1 MQLMDR
7 LVEMGQG
14 SERGGVVVVLD
25 IPAQVT
31 VDALIKVV
39 TQLPS
44 DELEEFLTR
53 INIVRRRQAN
63 EADLLA
69 VVQHP
74 LPPEQQQRLDELRD
88 RLESETLTDAE
99 RTELLEMI
107 ERIEAADVKR
117 AEALLALAEN
127 RGVSVRRLLQDLGL
141 EPRLA

>member
-1 MQLMDR
+1 MT
-7 LVEMGQG
+7 
-14 SERGGVVVVLD
+14 VLD

-44 DELEEFLTR
+44 DELEKFLTR

-69 VVQHP
+69 VVQHQ
-74 LPPEQQQRLDELRD
+74 LPPERQQRLDELRD

-127 RGVSVRRLLQDLGL
+127 RGVSVRRLMQDLGL

>member
-1 MQLMDR
+1 MT
-7 LVEMGQG
+7 
-14 SERGGVVVVLD
+14 VLD

-127 RGVSVRRLLQDLGL
+127 RGVSVRRLMQDLGL

>member
-1 MQLMDR
+1 MIT
-7 LVEMGQG
+7 
-14 SERGGVVVVLD
+14 VLD

-53 INIVRRRQAN
+53 INIVRQRQTN

-99 RTELLEMI
+99 RAELLDMI

>member
-1 MQLMDR
+1 MT
-7 LVEMGQG
+7 
-14 SERGGVVVVLD
+14 VLD

-74 LPPEQQQRLDELRD
+74 LPPERQQRLDELRD

-117 AEALLALAEN
+117 AEALLALAQN
-127 RGVSVRRLLQDLGL
+127 RGVSVRQLMQDLGL

>member
-1 MQLMDR
+1 MT
-7 LVEMGQG
+7 
-14 SERGGVVVVLD
+14 VLD

-69 VVQHP
+69 VVQHQ

-99 RTELLEMI
+99 RTELLDMI